1 MAQRRIEPVLAEIS
15 EALNGIAQA
24 TAGKTLDDFRSDW
37 LLRHGVERGIEI
49 ISEAARHLPDPL
61 LELAPEI
68 PWKQVRG
75 IGNVLRH
82 EYHKTS
88 DPLVWAVVT
97 ESLPQL
103 RRAIDRINA
112 SLDRD
117 LAGGGND
124 R

>member
-1 MAQRRIEPVLAEIS
+1 MRRRRIEPVLAQIS
-15 EALNGIAQA
+15 EALDGIARA
-24 TAGKTLDDFRSDW
+24 TRGKTLDDFRDDW

-49 ISEAARHLPDPL
+49 ISEAARHIPDPL

-103 RRAIDRINA
+103 RQAIDRISK
-112 SLDRD
+112 SLGSSPTGESNG
-117 LAGGGND
+117 L
-124 R
+124 

>member
-37 LLRHGVERGIEI
+37 LLHHGVERGIEI